1 MIDIDSQ
8 KIRSLGPCR
17 IPSPL
22 EKYLSVGIDKIKF
35 INDADRILFDCRQDA
50 DTVTIDKNTL
60 PTLEQA
66 GPRKMI
72 YFDPSK
78 TRAAIVTCGGLC
90 PGINNVIRGLV
101 MNLTYRY
108 GVKNIYGIRYGYQGF
123 IPSYGHDVMDLTP
136 DAVTDIHKW
145 GGTVLGT
152 SRGKQDP
159 VAIVDCLE
167 RMSVSILFI
176 IGGDGTI
183 RGALKISEEIEKR
196 NLKISIVGIPKTVD
210 NDIMYIDQSF
220 GFDTAFAEA
229 VESISSAHT
238 ESLGSPNGV
247 GLVKLMGR
255 HSGFIACYAAL
266 AMNDVNYVLIPEV
279 SFKLEGENGF
289 LNVLKKRLINRHHA
303 VIVIAEG
310 AGQEYLQTDRTGTDA
325 SGNVRLGDIGLYLKQ
340 VINDYF
346 KEIHMEMNLK
356 YIDPSYIIRSVPASP
371 QDSLFCLRLAQV
383 AVHAAMCGKTD
394 LMVGSVNTH
403 LVHIPMDLLS
413 SRRKEVDP
421 DSDLWLSVLEATGQP
436 MEFK

>member
-1 MIDIDSQ
+1 MIDNETQ

-22 EKYLSVGIDKIKF
+22 GKYLSVGSEKIKF

-50 DTVTIDKNTL
+50 DTATIDKNTL

-238 ESLGSPNGV
+238 EALGSPNGV

-279 SFKLEGENGF
+279 AFKLEGENGF
-289 LNVLKKRLINRHHA
+289 LNVLKKRLIARHHA

-310 AGQEYLQTDRTGTDA
+310 AGQAYLQTDRTKTDA

-340 VINDYF
+340 AINDYF
-346 KEIHMEMNLK
+346 KEIDMEMNLK

-394 LMVGSVNTH
+394 LMVGSINTH

>member
-1 MIDIDSQ
+1 M
-8 KIRSLGPCR
+8 
-17 IPSPL
+17 
-22 EKYLSVGIDKIKF
+22 
-35 INDADRILFDCRQDA
+35 
-50 DTVTIDKNTL
+50 
-60 PTLEQA
+60 
-66 GPRKMI
+66 
-72 YFDPSK
+72 
-78 TRAAIVTCGGLC
+78 
-90 PGINNVIRGLV
+90 
-101 MNLTYRY
+101 
-108 GVKNIYGIRYGYQGF
+108 
-123 IPSYGHDVMDLTP
+123 
-136 DAVTDIHKW
+136 
-145 GGTVLGT
+145 
-152 SRGKQDP
+152 
-159 VAIVDCLE
+159 
-167 RMSVSILFI
+167 
-176 IGGDGTI
+176 
-183 RGALKISEEIEKR
+183 
-196 NLKISIVGIPKTVD
+196 KISIIGIPKTVD

-303 VIVIAEG
+303 VIVVAEG

-325 SGNVRLGDIGLYLKQ
+325 SGNIHLGDIGLYLKQ

-394 LMVGSVNTH
+394 LMVGSINTH